1 MIFTETTLKDA
12 FLIDLEPRG
21 DARGFFARSFCR
33 DEFAQHGLVTQYV
46 QTNTS
51 LTEEKGTLRGLHFQ
65 RGEFAEAKLMRCTR
79 GSILDVIVDLRG
91 VSPTYLKHEMFE
103 LTDRNRRQLYVP
115 PGFAHCFL
123 TLTDE
128 VEVCYP
134 VSSPYTPHAEGG
146 VRYDDPLLGITM
158 PIPVTTVSEKD
169 RSWPSLDK
177 NAPPIF

>member
-51 LTEEKGTLRGLHFQ
+51 LTAEKGTLRGLHFQ

-91 VSPTYLKHEMFE
+91 DSPTYLKHEMFE
-103 LTDRNRRQLYVP
+103 LTDRN
-115 PGFAHCFL
+115 
-123 TLTDE
+123 
-128 VEVCYP
+128 
-134 VSSPYTPHAEGG
+134 
-146 VRYDDPLLGITM
+146 
-158 PIPVTTVSEKD
+158 
-169 RSWPSLDK
+169 
-177 NAPPIF
+177 